1 MKETKCCYANDA
13 NVCTILMNEHCTG
26 YKSICSF
33 RKTEQ
38 EHIDAVNDAISINRA
53 KGTVT
58 SAGTGMFAASSGRR
72 TKDDNKR
79 VS

>member
-13 NVCTILMNEHCTG
+13 NVCTILMNEYCTG

-38 EHIDAVNDAISINRA
+38 EHIDAVNEAISINRA
-53 KGTVT
+53 KGNCDKCRYRDVRCQLREENE
-58 SAGTGMFAASSGRR
+58 G
-72 TKDDNKR
+72 
-79 VS
+79 